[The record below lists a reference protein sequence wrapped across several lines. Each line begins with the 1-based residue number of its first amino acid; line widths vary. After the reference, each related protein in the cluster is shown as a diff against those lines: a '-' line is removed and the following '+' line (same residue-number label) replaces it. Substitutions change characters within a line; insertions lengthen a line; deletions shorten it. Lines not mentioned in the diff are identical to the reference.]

1 MKVLIEILP
10 WGKVYDTFIS
20 KTISVWII
28 PSKCKWSLLHL
39 HHKNMFESGRIMNG
53 WKNVSKQ
60 VTLEMNR
67 MSRCNYP
74 DSWWMTPSTC
84 VTKSAC
90 IMIATMMVIRHLS
103 FADLPTL
110 SESHNRGIATCFS
123 SFRTSQTQLCGS
135 GVCSDA
141 LSVVLPTVSFGV
153 SQALNS
159 TVSCQMQSLGLRLH
173 WNPWFPAAR
182 SAPAR
187 RTRPLLPSQNAGTQ
201 IQNEYENSLSSM
213 NVTNK
218 TTMQFCNADAETE
231 EG

>member
-1 MKVLIEILP
+1 
-10 WGKVYDTFIS
+10 
-20 KTISVWII
+20 
-28 PSKCKWSLLHL
+28 
-39 HHKNMFESGRIMNG
+39 
-53 WKNVSKQ
+53 
-60 VTLEMNR
+60 MNR

-84 VTKSAC
+84 VDSMIITKSAC

-153 SQALNS
+153 SQA
-159 TVSCQMQSLGLRLH
+159 SCAKVRLVPTLSESHRRLIPQFRVKCNPRVWNCVRIPDFPRHDPRPPEERGPCSQAKTPELRVQSQQH
-173 WNPWFPAAR
+173 
-182 SAPAR
+182 
-187 RTRPLLPSQNAGTQ
+187 
-201 IQNEYENSLSSM
+201 EYC
-213 NVTNK
+213 K
-218 TTMQFCNADAETE
+218 
-231 EG
+231 